1 MSSPRHVTKG
11 PRRLP
16 PIPLDRSSKVPLY
29 RQIEEHVRQMLAGK
43 TAGNGRVFTE
53 QELAERFGVSRLTVR
68 HAITA
73 LVAEGKL
80 VRVRGVGTLRI
91 SASVTES
98 LERVRDHFV
107 DWELEGRS
115 VCLRNLEFTDV
126 EVGSGVAARLQIPE
140 RTEVQRL
147 VRLWIV
153 DGIPIALVYFYLHPS
168 IGRRLSV
175 SDVENTHVRAAVSRL
190 LRKPMLGEQVEIEAA
205 VASRVMAE
213 RLQIR
218 PGAPV
223 LIGRLTQFY
232 ADQRPLVAADCFYRA
247 DLYRYSVYVPAE
259 SSRADAAVH
268 VFRSRP
274 VTARAI
280 AGRRPSSE

>member
-1 MSSPRHVTKG
+1 MSSPRHATKT

-29 RQIEEHVRQMLAGK
+29 RQIEERVRQMLVGK

-73 LVAEGKL
+73 LVAEGRL
-80 VRVRGVGTLRI
+80 ARVRGVGTLRI

-98 LERVRDHFV
+98 LERVRDHFA
-107 DWELEGRS
+107 DWESEGRS
-115 VCLRNLEFTDV
+115 VCLRNLECTNV
-126 EVGSGVAARLQIPE
+126 EAASGVAARLQIPE

-168 IGRRLSV
+168 IGRRLSM
-175 SDVENTHVRAAVSRL
+175 SAVENAHVRAAVSGL
-190 LRKPMLGEQVEIEAA
+190 LRTPMLGEQVEIEAT
-205 VASRVMAE
+205 VASRIMAQ

-218 PGAPV
+218 RGAPV

-232 ADQRPLVAADCFYRA
+232 GDQRPLVAADCFYRA
-247 DLYRYSVYVPAE
+247 DLYRYSVYVPAA
-259 SSRADAAVH
+259 SSRAEAAAPA
-268 VFRSRP
+268 FRGRP
-274 VTARAI
+274 VTVRAI
-280 AGRRPSSE
+280 AGRRPSSS

>member
-1 MSSPRHVTKG
+1 MSSPRRRTTR

-43 TAGNGRVFTE
+43 RACDGRVFTE
-53 QELAERFGVSRLTVR
+53 QELAGRFGVSRLTVR
-68 HAITA
+68 QAITA

-80 VRVRGVGTLRI
+80 VRIRGVGTLRI

-107 DWELEGRS
+107 DWESEGRS
-115 VCLRNLEFTDV
+115 VCLQNLDFTAV
-126 EVGSGVAARLQIPE
+126 EAGSGVAGRLQIPE

-153 DGIPIALVYFYLHPS
+153 DGIPVGLVYFYLHPS
-168 IGRRLSV
+168 IGQRLSPAE
-175 SDVENTHVRAAVSRL
+175 VENTHVRAAVSRL
-190 LRKPMLGEQVEIEAA
+190 LRAPMLGEQVEIEAA
-205 VASRVMAE
+205 VASRVTAE

-259 SSRADAAVH
+259 SRRADSVVH
-268 VFRSRP
+268 ALWGGP
-274 VTARAI
+274 VTVRAI
-280 AGRRPSSE
+280 AGRRPSSA